1 MMSGSILDSVSNVKY
16 EDRIGADFDHKEVFL
31 LTGRDFK
38 SNKTTVYDTTL
49 ADTGS
54 DALCTWAVYDA
65 INNHLVNRD
74 EILIGHLNQ
83 LNILIKERETI
94 NTLIERVGLTDDL
107 KERGST
113 ADINIGVV
121 LRRLPRMEDLMAR
134 ELGCDH
140 RRLYEMI
147 MMGLKD
153 TLMGLQKRKKVRDSE
168 KREWLLSKVRDL
180 EYMFGENSDQ
190 AESAREAVLRYD
202 DIKLKE
208 RASKFSDFLG
218 ANNEKATKA
227 FCRLSKEG
235 GVCDDVA
242 QIKDDNGNAFTTD
255 KDRENHIKG
264 FYESLYKR
272 KMDGI
277 MEIEDFL
284 ENDVVNLD
292 WVSAKKL
299 NEDEKASLDG
309 PITMQEVEDA
319 LNDSNFE
326 STSGWDG
333 ISYKVIRK
341 CWPILKIPML
351 GMIHE
356 TFECGELMQTFKLGL
371 IKIIPKKGNPMRI
384 GDWRPI
390 TLLCCGYKLISGLVA
405 ERLEKYLMKI
415 IGRAQKGFMKQK
427 NIHMCAANIITCIS
441 QSG

>member
-1 MMSGSILDSVSNVKY
+1 MYPFEKEVSYIPFRTRNNEHRYSRSRLDFYMMSGSILDSVSNVKY
-16 EDRIGADFDHKEVFL
+16 EDRIGSDFDHKEVFL
-31 LTGRDFK
+31 LMGRDFK
-38 SNKTTVYDTTL
+38 SHKTTVYDTTL

-54 DALCTWAVYDA
+54 EALCTWAVYDA

-113 ADINIGVV
+113 VDINIGVV

-134 ELGCDH
+134 ELGCDL

-153 TLMGLQKRKKVRDSE
+153 SLMGLQKRKKVRDSE

-190 AESAREAVLRYD
+190 AESAREAVFRYD

-242 QIKDDNGNAFTTD
+242 QIKVDNGNAFTTETN
-255 KDRENHIKG
+255 RENHIKG
-264 FYESLYKR
+264 FMKTYTKER
-272 KMDGI
+272 WM
-277 MEIEDFL
+277 
-284 ENDVVNLD
+284 
-292 WVSAKKL
+292 
-299 NEDEKASLDG
+299 
-309 PITMQEVEDA
+309 
-319 LNDSNFE
+319 
-326 STSGWDG
+326 
-333 ISYKVIRK
+333 
-341 CWPILKIPML
+341 
-351 GMIHE
+351 
-356 TFECGELMQTFKLGL
+356 GL
-371 IKIIPKKGNPMRI
+371 WK
-384 GDWRPI
+384 
-390 TLLCCGYKLISGLVA
+390 
-405 ERLEKYLMKI
+405 
-415 IGRAQKGFMKQK
+415 
-427 NIHMCAANIITCIS
+427 
-441 QSG
+441 